1 MRIVKVVLYGIS
13 LFLMT
18 VIISRGSYAGTAPEK
33 GGAAG
38 IKKLNIAILCE
49 SPIDEPYTSS
59 LVQSLERVK
68 KEKPHGIDINWDVL
82 ENIYLPDSGRVFRSL
97 AKAGKYDVIW
107 GHSPY
112 TPAIK
117 DIYKK
122 YPNILWVVA
131 GSGNEA
137 LGNNFLWVDMQV
149 NESAYLLGM
158 LAGLMTKSNVI
169 SAVAG
174 YPTPDV
180 NHAING
186 FFDGAKAVNPDI
198 KYVIT
203 YIESWFDP
211 PKARE
216 AALAQIAVG
225 SDYIYAERFGPF
237 TAAKEKGV
245 FAIGQYRDQADMAPE
260 VVVSS
265 PLALWDQVVKY
276 IVEQVWIHKTTGQP
290 YQEPLEKVI
299 YNMKEGG
306 TDIAPFHAFDSKI
319 PPEVKGKIMKAR
331 QDILDGKLVIPYRP
345 EPVTSSR

>member
-1 MRIVKVVLYGIS
+1 MSKAVLYGITMS
-13 LFLMT
+13 LMAA
-18 VIISRGSYAGTAPEK
+18 IISWGSYAGAAPEK
-33 GGAAG
+33 AKAPG

-68 KEKPHGIDINWDVL
+68 KEKPHEIDIAWTVL
-82 ENIYLPDSGRVFRSL
+82 ENIYLPDSARVFRSL
-97 AKAGKYDVIW
+97 AKTGKYDVIW

-117 DIYKK
+117 DIYKD
-122 YPNILWVVA
+122 YPGILWVVS
-131 GSGNEA
+131 GSGNES
-137 LGNNFLWVDMQV
+137 LGDNFLWVDMQI

-158 LAGLMTKSNVI
+158 LAGLMTKSDVV

-174 YPTPDV
+174 YPTPDI

-186 FFDGAKAVNPDI
+186 FFDGAIAVNPDI
-198 KYVIT
+198 KYRIT

-211 PKARE
+211 PKAKE

-225 SDYIYAERFGPF
+225 ADYVYAERFGPF

-245 FAIGQYRDQADMAPE
+245 FAIGQYLDQADMAPE

-265 PLALWDQVVKY
+265 PLALWDKVVKH
-276 IVEQVWIHKTTGQP
+276 VVDQVWTHKTTGKP
-290 YQEPLEKVI
+290 YQQPLDKVF
-299 YNMKEGG
+299 YTMREGG
-306 TDIAPFHAFDSKI
+306 TDIAPFHAFDDKI
-319 PPEVKGKIMKAR
+319 PEKIKDKIMQAR
-331 QDILDGKLVIPYRP
+331 QDILAGKLVIPYRP
-345 EPVTSSR
+345 ETVTSSR